1 MLRFLPLFLIINCC
15 SIACF
20 SQEVAKPDSTKV
32 KITMKGLF
40 QSRYSF
46 STHKNIDLNGLH
58 HTDGNATYN
67 DFDIKRARIQFASK
81 ISDRT
86 DVVLLLNL
94 ADFKSDP
101 KNKVLENAYITYRL
115 NPFLNAKMGQFRP
128 AFGLEDMYPVDVIK
142 SMDYSNQYTAFGNN
156 GWQSFQI
163 GASIYGAT
171 AGTVPVKY
179 EVSVVNG
186 NNRNQI
192 MDSDNGKHFS
202 SRVEF
207 GVLKALN
214 MKLGL
219 NGGYARVARADAYA
233 SGVDLSMNF
242 RLADKWSLE
251 LETEAK
257 QGNNHTLFYGL
268 DSAKRDGG
276 VSNYKMRG
284 LYILPNLRYAINYH
298 RLSSLEFSCRYEYFD
313 KDFKHAGTDR
323 QTYTPMVSAE
333 FLKAYNARIQVGVNI
348 DHYKRNIAGTTQY
361 DNSIFILQVQ
371 SRL

>member
-1 MLRFLPLFLIINCC
+1 
-15 SIACF
+15 
-20 SQEVAKPDSTKV
+20 
-32 KITMKGLF
+32 MKGLF

-46 STHKNIDLNGLH
+46 STHKDINLNGLH
-58 HTDGNATYN
+58 QPNGTAVYN

-86 DVVLLLNL
+86 DVFFLLNL

-142 SMDYSNQYTAFGNN
+142 SLDFSNQYTAFGAN

-163 GASIYGAT
+163 GASLFGAVK
-171 AGTVPVKY
+171 GDLPIKY

-192 MDSDNGKHFS
+192 MDNDNGKHFS

-207 GVLKALN
+207 GLLKKLN
-214 MKLGL
+214 LKLGL
-219 NGGYARVARADAYA
+219 NGGYARVLRADAYA
-233 SGVDLSMNF
+233 IGADMTIKIPI
-242 RLADKWSLE
+242 ADKWSLE
-251 LETEAK
+251 VESEAK
-257 QGNNHTLFYGL
+257 QGNNHTFFYGL
-268 DSAKRDGG
+268 DSASRDGG
-276 VSNYKMRG
+276 LSNYMMRG
-284 LYILPNLRYAINYH
+284 LYLLPNLRYAINYH
-298 RLSSLEFSCRYEYFD
+298 RLNSLEFSCRYEYFD
-313 KDFKHAGTDR
+313 KDFKHAGGDR
-323 QTYTPMVSAE
+323 QTWTPMMSAE
-333 FLKAYNARIQVGVNI
+333 FLSAYNARIQIGLNI
-348 DHYKRNIAGTTQY
+348 DRYKRNIAGTTQY
-361 DNSIFILQVQ
+361 DNSIFVLQVQ